1 MGPAERYLNDAVY
14 EDLTRNRPDIL
25 MVLRNARDIPENA
38 VRRVDYLAYFER
50 DPRIATALS
59 QYRLA
64 EEVGQYL
71 LYVRA
76 ASTSEPGQPPQSV
89 PGRYD
94 VVRPEVAGS
103 LELLAADPRFLWN
116 VGMFLLL
123 AVSAFALERRR
134 ARPVANHPARRGSDG
149 AAR

>member
-1 MGPAERYLNDAVY
+1 MDRAERYLNDAVY
-14 EDLTRNRPDIL
+14 EDLSRNRPDVL
-25 MVLRNARDIPENA
+25 MVLKHARDTLGNSL
-38 VRRVDYLAYFER
+38 RRVDYLAYFGR
-50 DPRIATALS
+50 DPRITAALS

-71 LYVRA
+71 FYVRA
-76 ASTSEPGQPPQSV
+76 ASPSQSGQPPQSV

-94 VVRPEVAGS
+94 VVRPEVTGS
-103 LELLAADPRFLWN
+103 WELLAADPRFLWN

-123 AVSAFALERRR
+123 AVSALALERRR